1 MGPYKYNIATNCISK
16 CIDVFSTYC
25 PSFAHSSEHERRNQS
40 LIKLVLKYC
49 VSRYEHYRQRGVVGL
64 QIWDLSVNMREV
76 RCST

>member
-25 PSFAHSSEHERRNQS
+25 PSFAHSSEHERRKPKSDQTCF
-40 LIKLVLKYC
+40 KLWCRDMITTDNV
-49 VSRYEHYRQRGVVGL
+49 EFVGL